1 MAVRGMPIRTPAT
14 WCGTPA
20 RPWPGPKPRS
30 GGSARRWATP
40 PASPIARSRRGRGGA
55 VGDAA
60 GQSDRASQEALE
72 AQQRAVL
79 EASRAQEQAVAAAEQ
94 AVIRAIAAT
103 RLTPR
108 KR

>member
-1 MAVRGMPIRTPAT
+1 MARQ
-14 WCGTPA
+14 
-20 RPWPGPKPRS
+20 
-30 GGSARRWATP
+30 
-40 PASPIARSRRGRGGA
+40 RGRDGSPGNA
-55 VGDAA
+55 DPDSGDMVRDAREAMARAEASLRRIGEALGDAA
-60 GQSDRASQEALE
+60 GQSDRAIQEALE

-103 RLTPR
+103 RITPR